1 MTTVECPA
9 REGSVRT
16 LRARPPGAAAG
27 PPARPY
33 HGPMDRRTLSPR
45 TPTEEYR

>member
-1 MTTVECPA
+1 MTTVACPA
-9 REGSVRT
+9 RAGSVRA
-16 LRARPPGAAAG
+16 LRARPPGATSR

-45 TPTEEYR
+45 TPTEEHR